1 MKLFH
6 SIGTT
11 PIILEAHEGDL
22 KHSFVLGTT
31 ARGSA
36 AIGIE
41 DPCID
46 AIKAIDG
53 KIFAML
59 TEDEMATLNFYRSQG
74 RKYGVSITII
84 NQADPVK
91 LAAANSQEEAD
102 HILKSANSRVQ
113 VTCSRFFQVERQD
126 EHGKWIRIASTAA
139 PSQALDL
146 LTDNYR
152 RVIDLSSGLEVDR
165 VMLTK
170 IAQEDVK

>member
-6 SIGTT
+6 STGTT
-11 PIILEAHEGDL
+11 PIIFEAHEGDL

-36 AIGIE
+36 AIGID
-41 DPCID
+41 DPSID

-59 TEDEMATLNFYRSQG
+59 TKDEMATLNFYRSQG

-84 NQADPVK
+84 NQADQVK
-91 LAAANSQEEAD
+91 LAAANSQQEAD

-113 VTCSRFFQVERQD
+113 VTCSRFFLVERQD
-126 EHGKWIRIASTAA
+126 EHGKWTSVASTAA

-165 VMLTK
+165 EKLTK
-170 IAQEDVK
+170 ITQEDVK